1 MDAVVAVTDHSRID
15 YRWVLKQSSL
25 VVDTRNA
32 TKGLRAYRK
41 KIVKA

>member
-1 MDAVVAVTDHSRID
+1 MNHSRID
-15 YRWVLKQSSL
+15 YHWVVKQSSL
-25 VVDTRNA
+25 VVDTLNA